1 MSKLTKLILNFLAS
15 PPEVR
20 FEDVRYVLEAFGFQ
34 EKRSRGSH
42 HIFENEV
49 GEVIIIP
56 KKGGQKVKKV
66 KRFYVQRIAELLKL
80 EDWQG
85 E

>member
-1 MSKLTKLILNFLAS
+1 MSKLAKLIRSFLTN
-15 PPEVR
+15 PPDVR
-20 FEDVRYVLEAFGFQ
+20 FEDVRYVLEVFGFQ

-42 HIFENEV
+42 HTFENEV
-49 GEVIIIP
+49 GEVIVVP
-56 KKGGQKVKKV
+56 KKGGQKV
-66 KRFYVQRIAELLKL
+66 KRFYVQRIVELLKL

>member
-1 MSKLTKLILNFLAS
+1 
-15 PPEVR
+15 
-20 FEDVRYVLEAFGFQ
+20 VRYVLEAFGFQ

-49 GEVIIIP
+49 GEVIVIP
-56 KKGGQKVKKV
+56 KKGGQKVK
-66 KRFYVQRIAELLKL
+66 RFSVQRIVELLEL

>member
-1 MSKLTKLILNFLAS
+1 MSKLAKLIRSFLAN
-15 PPEVR
+15 PPDVR

-42 HIFENEV
+42 HTFENEM
-49 GEVIIIP
+49 GKVIVVP
-56 KKGGQKVKKV
+56 KKGGQKV
-66 KRFYVQRIAELLKL
+66 KRFYVQRIVELLKL

>member
-1 MSKLTKLILNFLAS
+1 MSKLAKLIRSFLAN
-15 PPEVR
+15 PPDVR

-42 HIFENEV
+42 HTFENEM
-49 GEVIIIP
+49 GEVIVVP
-56 KKGGQKVKKV
+56 KKGGRKV
-66 KRFYVQRIAELLKL
+66 KRFYVQRIVELLKL

>member
-1 MSKLTKLILNFLAS
+1 MSKLAKLIRSFLAN
-15 PPEVR
+15 PPDVR

-42 HIFENEV
+42 HTFENEM
-49 GEVIIIP
+49 GEVIVVP
-56 KKGGQKVKKV
+56 KKGGQKVK
-66 KRFYVQRIAELLKL
+66 RFYAQRIVELLKL

>member
-1 MSKLTKLILNFLAS
+1 MSKLTKLILSFLTS

-20 FEDVRYVLEAFGFQ
+20 FEDVRDVLEAFGFQ
-34 EKRSRGSH
+34 EVRSRGSH
-42 HIFENEV
+42 HIFENEI
-49 GEVIIIP
+49 GEVIVIP
-56 KKGGQKVKKV
+56 KKGGQKVK
-66 KRFYVQRIAELLKL
+66 RFYVQRIVELLEL

>member
-1 MSKLTKLILNFLAS
+1 MGKLTKLIQNFLAN
-15 PPEVR
+15 PPDVR
-20 FEDVRYVLEAFGFQ
+20 FEDVRYVLEAFGFR

-42 HIFENEV
+42 HTFENEE
-49 GEVIIIP
+49 GEVIVIP
-56 KKGGQKVKKV
+56 KKGGQKVK
-66 KRFYVQRIAELLKL
+66 RFYIQRIVELLEL

>member
-1 MSKLTKLILNFLAS
+1 MSKLAQLILSFLAR
-15 PPEVR
+15 PPDVR

-42 HIFENEV
+42 HTFENEV
-49 GEVIIIP
+49 GEVIVIP
-56 KKGGQKVKKV
+56 KKGGQKVK
-66 KRFYVQRIAELLKL
+66 RFYVQRIVELLEL

>member
-1 MSKLTKLILNFLAS
+1 MGKLAKLIQSFLAK

-20 FEDVRYVLEAFGFQ
+20 FEDVRYVLEVFGFQ

-42 HIFENEV
+42 HSFEHES
-49 GEVIIIP
+49 GEVIVIP
-56 KKGGQKVKKV
+56 KKGGQKVK
-66 KRFYVQRIAELLKL
+66 RIYIQRIVELLDL
-80 EDWQG
+80 EEWQG

>member
-1 MSKLTKLILNFLAS
+1 MTKLAKLIQRFLAQ
-15 PPEVR
+15 PPEAR
-20 FEDVRYVLEAFGFQ
+20 FEDVRYVLEAFGFL

-42 HIFENEV
+42 HTFENEA
-49 GEVIIIP
+49 GTVIVIP
-56 KKGGQKVKKV
+56 KKGGQKVK
-66 KRFYVQRIAELLKL
+66 RIYVQRIVELLEL

>member
-1 MSKLTKLILNFLAS
+1 MSKLTKLILSFLAS
-15 PPEVR
+15 PPEAR

-42 HIFENEV
+42 HTFENEV
-49 GEVIIIP
+49 GEVIVIP
-56 KKGGQKVKKV
+56 KKGGQKVK
-66 KRFYVQRIAELLKL
+66 RFYVQRIVELLKL